1 MLNRWHI
8 HLAVR
13 HLNAGGLVLHA
24 AEGVWGLACDPFNPL
39 AVDRLLALK
48 GRPVGRGLI
57 VIGHAPEAF
66 AAELEAL
73 GEGARQTVLGTWPG
87 PETWIL
93 PNRQFPPW
101 ITGDHEG
108 VAVRVPGHP
117 QARALSSAFGGPL
130 VSTSANPSGRPAP
143 TTLLQAL
150 TRLSSRGFPGEFD
163 YVLPGAVQ
171 VPGAAS
177 RIRTLSGE
185 TLRGAP
191 GPGNR

>member
-1 MLNRWHI
+1 MLNTWHLL
-8 HLAVR
+8 LAVR

-24 AEGVWGLACDPFNPL
+24 AEGVWGLACDPFDPL
-39 AVDRLLALK
+39 AVHRLLELK
-48 GRPVGRGLI
+48 GRPVGKGLI
-57 VIGHAPEAF
+57 VIGHSAEVFTPE
-66 AAELEAL
+66 L
-73 GEGARQTVLGTWPG
+73 GGLVEGARQTVLGSWPG

-93 PNRQFPPW
+93 PNRRFPPW
-101 ITGDHEG
+101 ITGDHDG

-117 QARALSSAFGGPL
+117 QARALSAAFGGPL

-143 TTLLQAL
+143 TTLIQARS
-150 TRLSSRGFPGEFD
+150 RLAGRGFPEDLD

-191 GPGNR
+191 GRGSR